1 LETRQLSVADC
12 VSGVNAS
19 ELASGGN
26 RVDRIAENWRMVDNG
41 RNPLEREVKV
51 EQGNSDGEIYE
62 KLNRRSLLRQAPA
75 LAGSGRVAAGLAR
88 AQGQGRQPERK
99 LRVVAVGGHFD
110 DPQTCAGGTLT
121 LYADQGHD
129 VVGLSLTGGPPP
141 PPNANPEERSVKNR
155 LNAMR
160 MAEILKIRL
169 DCLNYSGSNSGQF
182 RLPIVYGSGC
192 EVTGQRY
199 KEFTEILLDKYKPDI
214 VFTHWPIDF
223 HMDHR
228 AASMLTYS
236 AWLASGKKFP
246 LYYMEAE
253 LGMQTQNFY
262 PTHYVD
268 ITSVEE
274 RTHQAW
280 LATLCVVQG
289 RLALHDLMRRMRGRE
304 RGQRWPKHSI
314 TTLQSPTLP
323 ALP

>member
-1 LETRQLSVADC
+1 
-12 VSGVNAS
+12 
-19 ELASGGN
+19 
-26 RVDRIAENWRMVDNG
+26 M
-41 RNPLEREVKV
+41 K
-51 EQGNSDGEIYE
+51 
-62 KLNRRSLLRQAPA
+62 KLNRRALLCGSPV
-75 LAGSGRVAAGLAR
+75 LAGTVANLLPQGLTR
-88 AQGQGRQPERK
+88 AQQKGRQSERQ

-129 VVGLSLTGGPPP
+129 VVALSLTGGAPPS
-141 PPNANPEERSVKNR
+141 PNANPEERSVKNR

-160 MAEILKIRL
+160 MAEILKVRL

-182 RLPIVYGSGC
+182 TLPIVYGSAS
-192 EVTGQRY
+192 EISGQRY

-228 AASMLTYS
+228 AASLLTYS
-236 AWLASGKKFP
+236 AWLASGKQFP

-253 LGMQTQNFY
+253 LGVQTQNFY

-268 ITSVEE
+268 ITAVEE
-274 RTHQAW
+274 RTHRAW
-280 LATLCVVQG
+280 LADTLWYKDVWP
-289 RLALHDLMRRMRGRE
+289 LHDMMRRMRGHE
-304 RGQRWPKHSI
+304 RGCKLAEAFNHHP
-314 TTLQSPTLP
+314 QSPALP